1 MGARHSKSESE
12 EGGLVQD
19 QQDDYGSFNLQSRR
33 KFSTS
38 SSTTTDSSSSSGD
51 DPTGDVGCD
60 VELVAEIDEGDVI
73 VADDERVVVDE
84 PIVTF
89 SYVAEVESAKERR
102 STRSMGGPSQEGDI
116 NFRGITRETK
126 AKFMVLSDA
135 TRGREAWQAMEK
147 KWNIKKPSIILSVIG
162 GARPFYLDD
171 RIAASFRATIL
182 KASQLDDACIIT
194 GGAYSG
200 VMKMVGDA
208 LQETMSAFCLGIST
222 WNDIMN
228 REVIMKN
235 TDDYVV
241 GSYLSQRG
249 LYLDYQHTNFVI
261 GRSTLH

>member
-1 MGARHSKSESE
+1 MGARYSKSESE
-12 EGGLVQD
+12 EGGLVLD
-19 QQDDYGSFNLQSRR
+19 QQDDYGSFNLQSR
-33 KFSTS
+33 KKSSTS
-38 SSTTTDSSSSSGD
+38 SSTTTDSSSSSD
-51 DPTGDVGCD
+51 DNLTAGDVGCD
-60 VELVAEIDEGDVI
+60 DGLVAEIDEGDVI

-84 PIVTF
+84 PVVTF
-89 SYVAEVESAKERR
+89 SHVEEVESAKERR
-102 STRSMGGPSQEGDI
+102 STRSVGGPSQEGDI
-116 NFRGITRETK
+116 NFRGIRRETK
-126 AKFMVLSDA
+126 AKFMVLSDV
-135 TRGREAWQAMEK
+135 K
-147 KWNIKKPSIILSVIG
+147 KTSKNLPLFCQSLEVRDPS
-162 GARPFYLDD
+162 
-171 RIAASFRATIL
+171 

-200 VMKMVGDA
+200 VMEMVGDA

-261 GRSTLH
+261 GRSTLHSPWGCSGPIL